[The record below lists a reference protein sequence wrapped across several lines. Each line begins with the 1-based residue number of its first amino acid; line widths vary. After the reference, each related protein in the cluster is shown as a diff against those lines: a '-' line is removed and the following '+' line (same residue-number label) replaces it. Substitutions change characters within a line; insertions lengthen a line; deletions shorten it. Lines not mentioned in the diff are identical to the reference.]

1 MTCCADSPAAP
12 AGAAAAA
19 FARKNRF
26 LTATEAAEILGENGI
41 GKVSPL
47 HSLCDVSSNEI
58 VFVKL
63 HLPTTVFTW
72 TG

>member
-12 AGAAAAA
+12 AAAPAAAAAAAA

-26 LTATEAAEILGENGI
+26 LTATEAAERLGENGS

-47 HSLCDVSSNEI
+47 HSLCDV
-58 VFVKL
+58 
-63 HLPTTVFTW
+63 
-72 TG
+72 